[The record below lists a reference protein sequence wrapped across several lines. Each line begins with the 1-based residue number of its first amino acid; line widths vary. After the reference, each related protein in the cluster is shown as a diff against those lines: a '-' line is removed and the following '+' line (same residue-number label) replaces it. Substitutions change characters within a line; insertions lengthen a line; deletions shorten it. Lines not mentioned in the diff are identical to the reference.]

1 MHRPIVMLPVLVLA
15 LGLQAFAAEFYVAP
29 DGNDANAGSREEP
42 FQTLERARDAVR
54 EHRETHGLGDEGIT
68 VVLREGRYF
77 RDATFSLGAAD
88 SGEPGA
94 PVVYRAAEGEAVYID
109 GGHVVEP
116 DIFEAVTDE
125 AVLERLLQSVRGQVL
140 QADLRA
146 EGITEYGEFGP
157 RGWGR
162 PGMPAPMEL
171 FIDGIPQTVARWPN
185 DSHIPLGEVLAGGQD
200 ESDQPGVFEYNTD
213 RAERWTE
220 AEDLYISGLFGV
232 TWAHDTLGIAEID
245 LEAGTFRTKH
255 PHSYGFRQPGFPGR
269 FTTQYY
275 AVNLLEEIEVPGE
288 YYIDRDAG
296 MLYFLPAH
304 PLAHS
309 RIQVSQL
316 AEPFVRMDN
325 ASHVHFRGLTFE
337 NGRDFGIIVSGGESN
352 RIIGCTVRALGR
364 RAIAIN
370 GGEDHGVLGCDIYH
384 VGQGGVTVRG
394 GERASLTP
402 AGHFV
407 RNCDIHRYNRWI
419 QHYNPAVSVGGVGN
433 RVEHSHMH
441 HALHQAITFGGNE
454 HAFAFN
460 EIHHVL
466 KDISDMGSIYVGR
479 NPTFA
484 GNVIRHN
491 FFHHLTLQHEGGP
504 GVQAIFLDDD
514 TIYVAKIFGNVFYR
528 TGSTGVIKFHG
539 GGGASVANN
548 IAIQSPQLVQDG
560 PGDVEGIRRA
570 VSKMHT
576 DRPHG
581 HGFPEKVAEMNIS
594 EAPYRSR
601 YPYIY
606 ETYAEEY
613 NEGTP
618 RWNNL
623 EVEDVFSDFVDPDNL
638 NFALRDDAPVL
649 EWVAEDVY
657 DRVYGADNEDIPFER
672 IPFEEI
678 GLEQDEHRP
687 ELGPLPF
694 RKLGP
699 EAGAGAISAKETQF
713 WWTPSYNADRYQVR
727 IARDAAMED
736 LVVEEETQRNHIVT
750 RDLAPGEEYF
760 WQVEAIVDQSRSNR
774 GARPAQEQPWPFT
787 TRD

>member
-1 MHRPIVMLPVLVLA
+1 MRTRIIMLPVVVLA
-15 LGLQAFAAEFYVAP
+15 LGLQAIAAEFYVAP
-29 DGNDANAGSREEP
+29 DGDDANAGSRGAP

-54 EHRETHGLGDEGIT
+54 EHRERHGLGEAGIS

-77 RDATFSLGAAD
+77 RDATFSLAAAD

-94 PVVYRAAEGEAVYID
+94 PVVYKAAAGEAVYLD
-109 GGHVVEP
+109 GGHVLEP
-116 DIFEAVTDE
+116 GAFKTVTDE
-125 AVLERLLQSVRGQVL
+125 AVLERLLEPVRGKVL
-140 QADLRA
+140 QADLRST
-146 EGITEYGEFGP
+146 GITEYGDFGP

-162 PGMPAPMEL
+162 PAIPAPMEL

-185 DSHIPLGEVLAGGQD
+185 DRHISLGEVFAGGQN

-213 RAERWTE
+213 RAARWTE
-220 AEDLYISGLFGV
+220 AEDLHISGLFGV
-232 TWAHDTLGIAEID
+232 TWAHDTVGIAEID
-245 LEAGTFRTKH
+245 LESGTFTTKH

-288 YYIDRDAG
+288 YYIHRDAG
-296 MLYFLPAH
+296 MLYFLPAY
-304 PLAHS
+304 PLKHS
-309 RIQVSQL
+309 LIQVSEL
-316 AEPFVRMDN
+316 GAPFVRIEN
-325 ASHVHFRGLTFE
+325 GSHIHFRGLTFE
-337 NGRDFGIIVSGGESN
+337 NGRDAGIVVSGGESN
-352 RIIGCTVRALGR
+352 RIVGCAVRALGR
-364 RAIAIN
+364 HAISIR
-370 GGEDHGVLGCDIYH
+370 GGKDHGVMGCDIYQ
-384 VGQGGVTVRG
+384 VGQGGVGLSG
-394 GERASLTP
+394 GDRASLTP

-419 QHYNPAVSVGGVGN
+419 QHYNPAVSVSGVGN

-454 HAFAFN
+454 HEFAFN

-484 GNVIRHN
+484 GNIIRHN

-514 TIYVAKIFGNVFYR
+514 TIYVAKIFGNVFYK

-548 IAIQSPQLVQDG
+548 IAIQSPRLVQDN
-560 PGDVEGIRRA
+560 PGDVEGIKRA
-570 VSKMHT
+570 ISKMHT
-576 DRPHG
+576 DQPHG
-581 HGFPEKVAEMNIS
+581 HGFPEKVAAMNIS
-594 EAPYRSR
+594 KAPYRSR

-606 ETYAEEY
+606 DTYAEDY

-623 EVEDVFSDFVDPDNL
+623 EVEDDLSDFVDPDNL
-638 NFALRDDAPVL
+638 NFALRDDAPML
-649 EWVAEDVY
+649 DWVAADVH
-657 DRVYGADNEDIPFER
+657 DRVYGAEGEDIPFER

-678 GLEQDEHRP
+678 GLEQDDHRL

-694 RKLGP
+694 HKLRP
-699 EAGAGAISAKETQF
+699 EAGSGDVNTEEAQF
-713 WWTPSYNADRYQVR
+713 WWTPSHNADRYRVR
-727 IARDAAMED
+727 IGRDAAMED
-736 LVVEEETQRNHIVT
+736 LVVDEETLHNQMVT
-750 RDLAPGEEYF
+750 RELAPGEKYF

-774 GARPAQEQPWPFT
+774 GARPAQEEPWPFAT
-787 TRD
+787 SG